1 MIDIRFATRLR
12 LPLIVCSVL
21 LTLAWGLRR
30 LQDTL
35 TLADDDATNPYTLS
49 LALLFAMFAGQ
60 LWLAWR
66 EKPYTVSA
74 KDEPRIG
81 RLTVCLNL
89 PVYNEDPEL
98 LDRVLASIFAQTRL
112 PDRVELVDDG
122 SKVDYSA
129 VRARWTARVPQGVE
143 FSWIRTEN
151 RGKRHAQMT
160 TFARARED
168 ILVTIDSDTILH
180 RDAIR
185 EGLKPFV
192 DPRVK
197 SVAGLVLALNKHT
210 NMLTRVQDL
219 VVTTWQLTLRSAY
232 SMLRSVT
239 VNSGPF
245 ALYRGDVIRQA
256 ADGYLNEEIAGRPV
270 QFSDDSLLTLYALM
284 RGRTVQQ
291 PSAIAFSAWPET
303 LSHHFRQQVRWT
315 RGSFIRSIWRLRYLP
330 LRGVAFWL
338 HLVGHAQFLASTVML
353 VFIFVIRPQ
362 IGLHHVAPMLAIAML
377 LSYATTVRTLT
388 VRRSDET
395 LGQQLGVYALSPL
408 VVLWA
413 LLVYR
418 PLRLFGMVSCL
429 RTGWGTRQTV
439 ETPTRP
445 STRTAIPV
453 QPPATLTFAETRQ
466 TAQEAELVAV

>member
-1 MIDIRFATRLR
+1 VIDIRFATRLR
-12 LPLIVCSVL
+12 LPLILCSVL
-21 LTLAWGLRR
+21 LTLAWGMRR

-35 TLADDDATNPYTLS
+35 ALAHDDAANPYTLL
-49 LALLFAMFAGQ
+49 LALLFAMFACQ
-60 LWLAWR
+60 LLLAWR
-66 EKPYTVSA
+66 ERPYTVSPE
-74 KDEPRIG
+74 DEPRIE
-81 RLTVCLNL
+81 RLSVCLNL
-89 PVYNEDPEL
+89 PVYNEDPGL
-98 LDRVLASIFAQTRL
+98 LHRVLTSIFAQSRL

-129 VRARWTARVPQGVE
+129 LRARWLADVPEGVE
-143 FSWIRTEN
+143 FSWVRTEN
-151 RGKRHAQMT
+151 RGKRHAQME
-160 TFARARED
+160 TFGRARED

-180 RDAIR
+180 RRAIE
-185 EGLKPFV
+185 EGLKPFA
-192 DPRVK
+192 DPEVT

-210 NMLTRVQDL
+210 NTLTRVQDL

-245 ALYRGDVIRQA
+245 ALYRGAVIRQA
-256 ADGYLNEEIAGRPV
+256 ADGYLNERIAGRPV

-303 LSHHFRQQVRWT
+303 LSHHLRQQVRWT
-315 RGSFIRSIWRLRYLP
+315 RGSFIRSLWRLRYLP

-338 HLVGHAQFLASTVML
+338 HLIGHAQFLASTVML
-353 VFIFVIRPQ
+353 VFVFCIRPH
-362 IGLHHVAPMLAIAML
+362 IGLHHLAPMLMIAML

-413 LLVYR
+413 LFVYR

-439 ETPTRP
+439 ETPAV
-445 STRTAIPV
+445 STFRSATPV
-453 QPPATLTFAETRQ
+453 QPAAPFALADTQR
-466 TAQEAELVAV
+466 TPQEADLVAV

>member
-1 MIDIRFATRLR
+1 
-12 LPLIVCSVL
+12 
-21 LTLAWGLRR
+21 
-30 LQDTL
+30 
-35 TLADDDATNPYTLS
+35 
-49 LALLFAMFAGQ
+49 
-60 LWLAWR
+60 
-66 EKPYTVSA
+66 
-74 KDEPRIG
+74 
-81 RLTVCLNL
+81 
-89 PVYNEDPEL
+89 
-98 LDRVLASIFAQTRL
+98 
-112 PDRVELVDDG
+112 
-122 SKVDYSA
+122 
-129 VRARWTARVPQGVE
+129 
-143 FSWIRTEN
+143 
-151 RGKRHAQMT
+151 
-160 TFARARED
+160 
-168 ILVTIDSDTILH
+168 
-180 RDAIR
+180 
-185 EGLKPFV
+185 
-192 DPRVK
+192 
-197 SVAGLVLALNKHT
+197 
-210 NMLTRVQDL
+210 
-219 VVTTWQLTLRSAY
+219 
-232 SMLRSVT
+232 
-239 VNSGPF
+239 
-245 ALYRGDVIRQA
+245 
-256 ADGYLNEEIAGRPV
+256 
-270 QFSDDSLLTLYALM
+270 M

-353 VFIFVIRPQ
+353 VFIFVVRPQ
-362 IGLHHVAPMLAIAML
+362 IGLHHVAPMLTIAML

-445 STRTAIPV
+445 SPRTDIPV
-453 QPPATLTFAETRQ
+453 PPPATLTFAETRQ